1 MFQSGD
7 QNWDSEFKMQKISQI
22 ENVRGTLKSLL
33 FYSEKIILFIL
44 WINLFCFLLPLFTW
58 LKIINKP
65 RILGLRLE
73 TWPVLD
79 KIQNIFYKDKDLTIF
94 VLQ

>member
-44 WINLFCFLLPLFTW
+44 
-58 LKIINKP
+58 
-65 RILGLRLE
+65 
-73 TWPVLD
+73 
-79 KIQNIFYKDKDLTIF
+79 
-94 VLQ
+94 